1 MNAEE
6 EPQEDLATQSE
17 EVGYSRRTFGLSLFF
32 LVSAAAVLVVWWLAL
47 RSPVA
52 LTKLYKHYVDI
63 DYACREH
70 QHRLH
75 RHDERLLYVGLQSAD
90 IGYFPSP
97 PEKGP
102 QALARIHRRRA

>member
-63 DYACREH
+63 DTLAESINIGFIAMMSVCFT
-70 QHRLH
+70 LGFS
-75 RHDERLLYVGLQSAD
+75 LLILA
-90 IGYFPSP
+90 IF
-97 PEKGP
+97 
-102 QALARIHRRRA
+102 QARRRKVPRL